1 MENTTLN
8 DKEKKVLEYIKKQ
21 IKDTGYPP
29 SVREICAALGFK
41 STSSAHQYIWRL
53 AEKGYIDKGDLK
65 TRAIRVVGTES
76 TISVPIVGKV
86 AAGEP
91 ILATENI
98 EDYMS
103 IGESFFTKDALQ
115 NDNFILKVQGESM
128 IEAGINDGDY
138 IIVTKQSTARNGQ
151 IVVAMIEGEATVK
164 TFYKEDGYI
173 RLQPENSTMDPIIV
187 KDCQILGKVIGL
199 FRKGTAPTE
208 TGSEDTD
215 PIPSVTNVKST
226 ITNNNTVNL
235 TWTGLSADDMLN
247 LYVDDSFG
255 TLGYDIYIKDGQNG
269 KENYVGTTTSN
280 SYTHVTNYS
289 NPIYIIYTAYSNYKT
304 NKSKG
309 VEHKV
314 QITTDFDIIVKDC
327 EINTQNEIDSCTK
340 GISVLYNSVDV
351 TNKSTIKVLNNANN
365 SIKYEITYQG
375 KVKTVNGK
383 LTIKQPTTTSSQ
395 LQ

>member
-187 KDCQILGKVIGL
+187 PTCEILGKVAGV
-199 FRKGTAPTE
+199 FRK
-208 TGSEDTD
+208 
-215 PIPSVTNVKST
+215 I
-226 ITNNNTVNL
+226 
-235 TWTGLSADDMLN
+235 
-247 LYVDDSFG
+247 
-255 TLGYDIYIKDGQNG
+255 
-269 KENYVGTTTSN
+269 
-280 SYTHVTNYS
+280 
-289 NPIYIIYTAYSNYKT
+289 
-304 NKSKG
+304 
-309 VEHKV
+309 
-314 QITTDFDIIVKDC
+314 
-327 EINTQNEIDSCTK
+327 
-340 GISVLYNSVDV
+340 
-351 TNKSTIKVLNNANN
+351 
-365 SIKYEITYQG
+365 
-375 KVKTVNGK
+375 
-383 LTIKQPTTTSSQ
+383 
-395 LQ
+395 